1 MSTDEISALQ
11 KEIAE
16 LTARLANAD
25 ANNVKAGE
33 YGLKLLEEKALL
45 EGQMDEIQK
54 ELDTTR
60 EVIITND

>member
-45 EGQMDEIQK
+45 ESQMDEIQK